1 MKMESSL
8 LMMVER
14 GDLKIKCPT
23 FFHYSEM
30 RGKLSVFILL
40 RFELKALLN
49 SILKPKEFKA

>member
-1 MKMESSL
+1 MESSL